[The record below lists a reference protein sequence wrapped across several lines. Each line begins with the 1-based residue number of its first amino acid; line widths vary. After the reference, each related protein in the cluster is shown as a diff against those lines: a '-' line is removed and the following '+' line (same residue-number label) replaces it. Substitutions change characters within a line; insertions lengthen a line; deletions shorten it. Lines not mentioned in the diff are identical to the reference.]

1 VGSNERFG
9 AFDYK
14 NTRRRLEGKQTM
26 IYFKACPKCNG
37 DVEFVTLT
45 DYKYLQ
51 CLMCGYYAASSER
64 KVVYVK

>member
-1 VGSNERFG
+1 M
-9 AFDYK
+9 
-14 NTRRRLEGKQTM
+14 T

-37 DVEFVTLT
+37 DVELVTLT

-64 KVVYVK
+64 KVVYIK